1 MFNLYTLDNGLR
13 VVTEYIEHVNS
24 ISVGIMVQ
32 NGSRNESKDV
42 NGISHFI
49 EHMFF
54 KGTEKRTAKEIVQE
68 IENIGGQINAYTSK
82 ETTCYYI
89 KALNT
94 HVDLCLDVISD
105 MLLNSKFDE
114 EEIEKEKGVV
124 IEEINM
130 SQDNPEDVL
139 DEIHS
144 EAIFGNDSLAYPI
157 LGTPDRI
164 RSFNRKKIKDY
175 IRTHYTPY
183 NSVLSICGKFDEK
196 ELKKLIEEYFGKW
209 SKDDIYKPTY
219 QDISLKNDSK
229 YVEKQIEQVHIN
241 LGLNGLPYADDK
253 SYSLVLL
260 NNIFGGG
267 ASSVLFQKVREE
279 LGLCYSIY
287 SYMQPYLGVG
297 TLNIYTGLS
306 NKYSDKAISVINE
319 HLYDFAHKG
328 ISKELLEIN
337 KEKIKA
343 SYILGLESTSSR
355 MFANAKCLLLQNKI
369 KTQEDVINRIN
380 KIDNSDINYVLERCF
395 KPGIISTAFV
405 GQGVDANKLNSII
418 NDSTVSYKNCTDKKL
433 LL

>member
-24 ISVGIMVQ
+24 ISVGVMVQ

-54 KGTEKRTAKEIVQE
+54 KGTDKRTAKEIVQQ

-94 HVDLCLDVISD
+94 HVDLCLDVLSD

-114 EEIEKEKGVV
+114 EEIEKEQGVV

-144 EAIFGNDSLAYPI
+144 EAIFGDDSLAYPI

-164 RSFNRKKIKDY
+164 KSFNRKKIKDY
-175 IRTHYTPY
+175 IKTHYTPY

-196 ELKKLIEEYFGKW
+196 ELRKLIEEYFGEW
-209 SKDDIYKPTY
+209 SKNDIYNPKYET
-219 QDISLKNDSK
+219 ITLKHDSK
-229 YVEKQIEQVHIN
+229 YTEKQIEQVHIN

-253 SYSLVLL
+253 AYSLVLL

-287 SYMQPYLGVG
+287 SYIQPYLGVG

-306 NKYSDKAISVINE
+306 NKYSDKAISVINK
-319 HLYDFAHKG
+319 HLYEFASKG
-328 ISKELLEIN
+328 ISDELLEIN

-355 MFANAKCLLLQNKI
+355 MFANAKCFLLQNKI

-380 KIDNSDINYVLERCF
+380 QIDKNDINYVLERCF

-405 GQGVDANKLNSII
+405 GQGVEVDKLNSILD
-418 NDSTVSYKNCTDKKL
+418 NSKVAYKNSIDEKFL
-433 LL
+433 L